1 MRCYICLYIN
11 KLGNLLQIFC
21 YKKAGKHFIVKK
33 EWLRKVKQWE
43 LSETSLD
50 VKNGDVVSISSS
62 ICKKLYDKRQTLNL
76 DL

>member
-1 MRCYICLYIN
+1 MATKSQAVGAVRN
-11 KLGNLLQIFC
+11 K
-21 YKKAGKHFIVKK
+21 
-33 EWLRKVKQWE
+33 
-43 LSETSLD
+43 LD